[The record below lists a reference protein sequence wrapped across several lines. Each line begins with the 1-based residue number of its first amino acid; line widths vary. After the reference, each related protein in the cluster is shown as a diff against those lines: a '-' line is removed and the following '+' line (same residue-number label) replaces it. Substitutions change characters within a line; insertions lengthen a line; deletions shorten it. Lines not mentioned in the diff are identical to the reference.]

1 MSRNRKELYD
11 LANNFYLEAKIQL
24 VEHHPTF
31 KRYEVKYRKTT
42 YTFCICKREHTYRG
56 DAPRFYFS
64 NSSEKFALNLCWK
77 KMVEPKLHIPKNT

>member
-31 KRYEVKYRKTT
+31 KRYEVKYRERPIPSVFVNGKIPIAAMQPGFIFPTAL
-42 YTFCICKREHTYRG
+42 K
-56 DAPRFYFS
+56 
-64 NSSEKFALNLCWK
+64 NSR
-77 KMVEPKLHIPKNT
+77 